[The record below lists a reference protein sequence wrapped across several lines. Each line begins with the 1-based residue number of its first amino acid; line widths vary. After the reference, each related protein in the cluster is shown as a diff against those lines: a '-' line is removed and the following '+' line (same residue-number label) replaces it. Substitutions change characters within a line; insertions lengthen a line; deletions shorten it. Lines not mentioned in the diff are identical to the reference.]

1 MQANYDIRKIDYLKV
16 HKTVALTLFT
26 QDGER
31 RHVPQMLILFFQ
43 VKW

>member
-1 MQANYDIRKIDYLKV
+1 MQANDAIRKIAYLKV
-16 HKTVALTLFT
+16 HKTVALFT
-26 QDGER
+26 QNRER